1 MLRNN
6 CGKTFE
12 RQKVINR
19 LTPKHLK
26 LPDGF
31 PAWPS
36 VSITV
41 FFVPEDFDDYVLRPV
56 EYTQAG
62 QTRLMRSVQ
71 RFLQLIQFPSPV
83 ALQEVSPLYDSDRQV
98 QQAATPSIEM
108 FHVNAR
114 LRATSKILPGNPM
127 VP

>member
-36 VSITV
+36 VSIPV

-62 QTRLMRSVQ
+62 QTRLMRSVS
-71 RFLQLIQFPSPV
+71 RFLQLIQFPSPG
-83 ALQEVSPLYDSDRQV
+83 ALQEVSPCMTLTDR
-98 QQAATPSIEM
+98 
-108 FHVNAR
+108 FNR
-114 LRATSKILPGNPM
+114 LQRPP
-127 VP
+127 